1 MENAVVLFDGA
12 CNLCQYSVQFII
24 RRDSAS
30 FFRFASLQSAVAQE
44 ILRPFSPGLHM
55 PQSVILIHNG
65 RMYSRSAAALHIAR
79 RLDGWW
85 PLFYAAIIIPPA
97 IRDALYNL
105 IARYRYRLFG
115 QSASC
120 WLPSPEWQSRFL

>member
-24 RRDSAS
+24 RRDSAA

-44 ILRPFSPGLHM
+44 MLRPFGPLPAI
-55 PQSVILIHNG
+55 PQSVIVIHKG
-65 RMYSRSAAALHIAR
+65 RIYSRSTAALHIAR

-85 PLFYAAIIIPPA
+85 PLFFAAIIIPPA

-105 IARYRYRLFG
+105 VARYRYRLFG
-115 QSASC
+115 RSDAC
-120 WLPSPEWQSRFL
+120 WLPSPALQSRFL